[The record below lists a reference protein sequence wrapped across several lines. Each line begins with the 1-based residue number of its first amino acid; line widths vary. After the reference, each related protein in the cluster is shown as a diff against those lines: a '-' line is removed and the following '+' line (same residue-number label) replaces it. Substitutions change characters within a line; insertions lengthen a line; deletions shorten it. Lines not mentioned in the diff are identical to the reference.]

1 MTVPLAESDTPLDE
15 SQSTSHGKSQGKTN
29 LIWFDGKLVPEAE
42 AKVSVLT
49 HALHYGTSVFEGI
62 RAYKTARGPAV
73 FRLREHT
80 ERLLDSAKILG
91 MPSPYSAEQ
100 ISAAILDT
108 VRASGLEACYIR
120 PLMWYGA
127 ASLGVNPAQNPVHFM
142 VATMPWGLYL
152 GEEAV
157 REGAKLITS
166 SWRRSP
172 GDVLPT
178 KAKAGGNYV
187 NSVLAN
193 KEAKDAG
200 FDEALLLDK
209 EGFVAE
215 GSGENM
221 FFLKGGTLYPI
232 AHSVNLRG
240 ITRDSVVKIAE
251 SLGTPVVPTMA
262 TRDELYIA
270 DEVFM
275 VGTAAEV
282 SPVSFI
288 DRRPIGSGKAG
299 EFTMKLRE
307 TYLKAAAGELPEF
320 EHWLTYVNP

>member
-1 MTVPLAESDTPLDE
+1 MTVPLAAQKSPSNAADTA
-15 SQSTSHGKSQGKTN
+15 GR
-29 LIWFDGKLVPEAE
+29 IWFDGELVPAAE

-73 FRLREHT
+73 FRLPEHT
-80 ERLLDSAKILG
+80 QRLLDSAKILG
-91 MPSPYSAEQ
+91 MPAPYRADE
-100 ISAAILDT
+100 ISEAVLET
-108 VRASGLEACYIR
+108 VRANGHEACYIR

-127 ASLGVNPAQNPVHFM
+127 DTLGVNPGRNRVHFM

-157 REGAKLITS
+157 REGAKLVTS

-178 KAKAGGNYV
+178 KAKAGGNYI

-193 KEAKDAG
+193 QEAKDGG

-215 GSGENM
+215 GSGENI
-221 FFLKGGTLYPI
+221 FFLKGGTLYPV

-240 ITRDSVVKIAE
+240 ITRDSVVRLAE
-251 SLGTPVVPTMA
+251 HLGTPVVPTMA

-275 VGTAAEV
+275 TGTAAEV
-282 SPVSFI
+282 SPVSAI
-288 DRRPIGSGKAG
+288 DRRPIGTGRAG
-299 EFTMKLRE
+299 EYTMRLRE
-307 TYLKAAAGELPEF
+307 LYLKAAAGELPEF
-320 EHWLTYVNP
+320 EGWLTYAR

>member
-1 MTVPLAESDTPLDE
+1 MTVPLARQNLV
-15 SQSTSHGKSQGKTN
+15 GKTETDAG
-29 LIWFDGKLVPEAE
+29 LIWLDGELVPAAE

-62 RAYKTARGPAV
+62 RAYQTARGPAV
-73 FRLREHT
+73 FRLPEHT
-80 ERLLDSAKILG
+80 KRLLDSAKILG
-91 MPSPYSAEQ
+91 MPTPYNADE
-100 ISAAILDT
+100 ISEAVLET
-108 VRASGLEACYIR
+108 VRQNNHESCYIR
-120 PLMWYGA
+120 PLLWYGA
-127 ASLGVNPAQNPVHFM
+127 ESLGVNPGKNTVHFM
-142 VATMPWGLYL
+142 VATMPWGSYL
-152 GEEAV
+152 GEDAV
-157 REGAKLITS
+157 REGAKLMTS

-178 KAKAGGNYV
+178 KAKAGGNYI

-193 KEAKDAG
+193 QEARDGG

-215 GSGENM
+215 GSGENI
-221 FFLKGGTLYPI
+221 FFLKSGTLYPI
-232 AHSVNLRG
+232 AHSVNLLG
-240 ITRDSVVKIAE
+240 ITRDSVVKLAE

-282 SPVSFI
+282 SPVSSI

-299 EFTMKLRE
+299 EFTIRLRE
-307 TYLKAAAGELPEF
+307 LYLKAAGGEVPEF
-320 EHWLTYVNP
+320 KHWLSYVR